1 MIYGIIYV
9 ATNLLNNKRYVG
21 QTTGSLNRRISSHL
35 SNTSS
40 DNYFHSSLKE
50 YGYENFKWE
59 IVDAVENKNQL
70 DVSEQYYINFYD
82 TTNNDKGYN
91 STTGGI
97 NFIHVEETLKK
108 IREKTIGKII
118 SDETRKK
125 ISEANLGKHSG
136 PKSELT
142 KMKISA
148 ANKGK
153 KRSDETKE
161 KMSKSHTGD
170 KNYNYGKHLSEKTK
184 DKLRKKLSGD
194 KNPMFGRT
202 PYDIWI
208 EKYGKDEADKKLEA
222 YKSKLKKN
230 NSTASNVGFT
240 DAA

>member
-97 NFIHVEETLKK
+97 NFI
-108 IREKTIGKII
+108 
-118 SDETRKK
+118 
-125 ISEANLGKHSG
+125 
-136 PKSELT
+136 
-142 KMKISA
+142 
-148 ANKGK
+148 
-153 KRSDETKE
+153 SDETKE